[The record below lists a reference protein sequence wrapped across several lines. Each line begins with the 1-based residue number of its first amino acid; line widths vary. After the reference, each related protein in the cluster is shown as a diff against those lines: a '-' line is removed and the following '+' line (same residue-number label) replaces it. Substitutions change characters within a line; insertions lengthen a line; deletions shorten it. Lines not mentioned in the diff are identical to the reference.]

1 MSCKKSA
8 IECAV
13 SARCRSV
20 CAAWLVAAAGASEG
34 LGQDR
39 DPFDGTTSP
48 DSTVEVSEYMT
59 VDLHVQDEELGNVLQ
74 MLSLQSQRNIVV
86 SNDVSA
92 TVTANLYDVTFYEAL
107 DAILHVNGYGYV
119 ERGNFIFVYT
129 LEEIAQIEAA
139 ERRPVSKV
147 IRLDYLNAN
156 DAAEFVAPLLSEIG
170 QIKTNGD
177 PDTFAIP
184 DNSPIGGETFAL
196 QATMVVV
203 DYEENVEEIEALI
216 AQLDTR
222 PSQVLVEATILQTS
236 LTEMNAFGV
245 DFSIIGSL
253 DFVDFIGGPLSTTN
267 SILGG
272 SGAEGGVASNDATSI
287 TSSPGNTA
295 GPSTFKLGV
304 IQDDFS
310 VFIRLLDEVT
320 DVTILSR
327 PALLVLNRQ
336 PARVLVGERVGFLN
350 TTSTETSTTQTVEF
364 LDTGTQLQFRPFVS
378 DDGMIRMELSP
389 SVSEA
394 LIRTATDANGANVSI
409 PDEIT
414 QELTTNVMVR
424 DGSTI
429 VLGGLF
435 TEQTTATRRQVPVLG
450 DIPVIGAAFRG
461 HEDETDRAEIIFMIK
476 PTIVR
481 DEQLIEMGERGMAYT
496 ERVRAGARSGLLPF
510 SRDRMTAMLN
520 VEAERAAFAGDTSKA
535 LWKLRRSLS
544 LNKNQ
549 PEALH
554 LRESLLQEE
563 TFWPSRSILH
573 NVIDGEAVERMGSM
587 EPVGVE
593 RHGVTGEF
601 VFTPLNEDG
610 TPKEGTTDLAQN
622 GEQNGQRQAKS
633 VENNDVSEDGANQI
647 VQQGDEEY
655 QIWPPAPEMAFDD
668 AFEEGDEN
676 EPNTL
681 ERPSLTLSGEGR
693 GPIANPEDLELTVTI
708 TPSNGEQS
716 RRNGTSRPQPA
727 PQQFTN
733 APTGPQASSQAAW
746 DGSLIDFAHGP
757 FRRSDSNMA
766 ATFLLGQPLM
776 LPGWVQFDPSLLVM
790 EEPDPLAPQEPEQQ
804 EDPDGWKKPT
814 FTTVWDSL
822 FGPKDESA
830 DQDKDERSFTKVPD
844 EGEPNR

>member
-13 SARCRSV
+13 SVRSRSV
-20 CAAWLVAAAGASEG
+20 CAAWLIAAAGASEG

-59 VDLHVQDEELGNVLQ
+59 VDLHVQDEELANVLQ
-74 MLSLQSQRNIVV
+74 MLSLQSQRNIVL

-92 TVTANLYDVTFYEAL
+92 TVTATLYDVTFYEAL
-107 DAILHVNGYGYV
+107 DAILHVNGYGYI

-129 LEEIAQIEAA
+129 VEEIAQIEAA
-139 ERRPVSKV
+139 ERQPISKV
-147 IRLDYLNAN
+147 IRLNYLNAN
-156 DAAEFVAPLLSEIG
+156 DAAEFVGPLLSEIG

-177 PDTFAIP
+177 PESFAIP
-184 DNSPIGGETFAL
+184 DDAPIGDETYAL

-203 DYEENVEEIEALI
+203 DYEENVEEILALI
-216 AQLDTR
+216 EQLDTR

-236 LTEMNAFGV
+236 LTEDNAFGV
-245 DFSIIGSL
+245 DFSIIGN
-253 DFVDFIGGPLSTTN
+253 VDFADFISGPLSTTN
-267 SILGG
+267 ALLGG
-272 SGAEGGVASNDATSI
+272 SSAEGGVSEDTATSL
-287 TSSPGNTA
+287 TSSPGNTS

-389 SVSEA
+389 SVSEG
-394 LIRTATDANGANVSI
+394 LIQPATDINGANVSI
-409 PDEIT
+409 PNEIT

-435 TEQTTATRRQVPVLG
+435 TEQTTASRRQVPVLG
-450 DIPVIGAAFRG
+450 DIPVVGAAFRG
-461 HEDETDRAEIIFMIK
+461 HDDSTDRAEIIFMIK
-476 PTIVR
+476 PTIVG
-481 DEQLIEMGERGMAYT
+481 DEQLMEMGERGLEYA

-520 VEAERAAFAGDTSKA
+520 VEAERAALAGDTSKA

-544 LNKNQ
+544 LNKSQ

-554 LRESLLQEE
+554 LRDALLQKE
-563 TFWPSRSILH
+563 TFWPSRSILYKTL
-573 NVIDGEAVERMGSM
+573 DGEAMKRIGQV

-593 RHGVTGEF
+593 RHEVTGEF

-610 TPKEGTTDLAQN
+610 TQNGKQTELAQ
-622 GEQNGQRQAKS
+622 QS
-633 VENNDVSEDGANQI
+633 P
-647 VQQGDEEY
+647 QQGGAQATGSGSDPDGSDYE
-655 QIWPPAPEMAFDD
+655 IWPPAPEAVFDD
-668 AFEEGDEN
+668 STAQGGDEEAPS
-676 EPNTL
+676 EPRTL
-681 ERPSLTLSGEGR
+681 QRPSLTLGDER
-693 GPIANPEDLELTVTI
+693 FGPVANPKDLELTVTI
-708 TPSNGEQS
+708 TPSQGDERAVEPEAS
-716 RRNGTSRPQPA
+716 SEEFA
-727 PQQFTN
+727 E
-733 APTGPQASSQAAW
+733 APTEPQASAW
-746 DGSLIDFAHGP
+746 DGSMQSFLHGP
-757 FRRSDSNMA
+757 FDQPPNPAM
-766 ATFLLGQPLM
+766 TFLLGQPLM
-776 LPGWVQFDPSLLVM
+776 IPGWAQLDPAPLVM
-790 EEPDPLAPQEPEQQ
+790 EEPDPSAPQEEPSE
-804 EDPDGWKKPT
+804 PASGWKKPM

-822 FGPKDESA
+822 FGPKDEPNEEPE
-830 DQDKDERSFTKVPD
+830 DRSFTQVPD
-844 EGEPNR
+844 EGEPRR